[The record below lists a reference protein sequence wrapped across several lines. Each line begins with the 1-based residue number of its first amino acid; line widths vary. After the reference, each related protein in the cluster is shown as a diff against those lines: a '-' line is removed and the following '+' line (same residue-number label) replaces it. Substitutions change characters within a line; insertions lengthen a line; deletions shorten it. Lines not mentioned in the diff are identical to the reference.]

1 MGLPTFLF
9 TLFFAAIIYV
19 FFNNQRKKSKIP
31 NGCIPLPG
39 PTPLPIIGNLHQIN
53 NVPIQ
58 DFIDRFSKE
67 YGPIFQVHYG
77 AETWVILNDYEI
89 VKDVLVKR
97 SAIYSSRP
105 YNDATT
111 RVYFDGGKSIGFSP
125 YGKYWRAMRA
135 VSHQALTQKMVNINY
150 RDIIHNE
157 VKNLMIKFYV
167 RSSESFNPTNDLR
180 FFLINLL
187 TTILFGQKSEKLTQQ
202 IEQMVSEIA
211 QILRP
216 ENCTIDK
223 FPWLKYIPFVEKRI
237 NRHAYKARDLARE
250 LFKHLLEDL
259 RQKLKEN
266 ENENSFAAHVLKNMN
281 ISSDIVSKPYE
292 DSLENDDDELKKQFV
307 FDEVDF
313 MNLNNSFLIAGAIT
327 SLNFFQWIWALL
339 ANYPEAQR
347 KIQKELDECLQ
358 GNRFQTPQDDL
369 KLPYL
374 WATIKESLRCR
385 TGSSTLM
392 KHSTTKDDVYRG
404 YYIPA
409 KATIMMSYKSAH
421 TSEKLFERPNEFY
434 PEHYLD
440 ENGQLKKYDDL
451 RDPWTFGRGR
461 RACVGQHL
469 AERNLITTVGYALTL
484 FNVENDYDSITGNPI
499 KLDLKLVDKKQPY
512 KVRFVPRP
520 GVTLEKILQMN

>member
-1 MGLPTFLF
+1 MELPTFLF

-58 DFIDRFSKE
+58 DFIDKFSNE

-150 RDIIHNE
+150 RDIIHTE
-157 VKNLMIKFYV
+157 VKNLMIKFYN
-167 RSSESFNPTNDLR
+167 RSSESYNPTNDLR
-180 FFLINLL
+180 FFLINLF
-187 TTILFGQKSEKLTQQ
+187 TTILFGQKSEKLSLQ
-202 IEQMVSEIA
+202 IEQMISEIA
-211 QILRP
+211 HILRP
-216 ENCTIDK
+216 ENGTIDK
-223 FPWLKYIPFVEKRI
+223 FPWLKYIPFVEKRL

-281 ISSDIVSKPYE
+281 ISSDI
-292 DSLENDDDELKKQFV
+292 
-307 FDEVDF
+307 
-313 MNLNNSFLIAGAIT
+313 
-327 SLNFFQWIWALL
+327 ALL
-339 ANYPEAQR
+339 ANYPEVQR

-499 KLDLKLVDKKQPY
+499 KLDLKRVDKRQPY

-520 GVTLEKILQMN
+520 GVTLEKIMQMN